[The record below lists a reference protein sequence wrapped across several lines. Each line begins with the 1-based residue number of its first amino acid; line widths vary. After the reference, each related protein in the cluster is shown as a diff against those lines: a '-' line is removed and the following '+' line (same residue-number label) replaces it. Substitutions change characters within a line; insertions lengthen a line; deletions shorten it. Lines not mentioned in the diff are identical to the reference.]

1 MLSKVLRIFSVISCK
16 NGWISPTKIHR
27 ATVMWPHLH
36 SVFNTS
42 PAAHCRLSV
51 SSHPGP
57 TFTDDGK
64 ESVLSHAPFSHSLVR
79 LHSFTSALS
88 GVSELF
94 VSDSRQGAT
103 RDSRQK
109 LSGLEEPMEELKKSW
124 RICKTSMIA
133 AFLLLVV
140 QYFILHWTEVL
151 VLRELVQT
159 VRL

>member
-1 MLSKVLRIFSVISCK
+1 
-16 NGWISPTKIHR
+16 
-27 ATVMWPHLH
+27 MWPHLN
-36 SVFNTS
+36 SVSNTS
-42 PAAHCRLSV
+42 PAAHCHLSV
-51 SSHPGP
+51 SNHPGP

-64 ESVLSHAPFSHSLVR
+64 ESVLSHAPFSHGLVR
-79 LHSFTSALS
+79 LHGFTSALS

-109 LSGLEEPMEELKKSW
+109 LSRLEEPLEELRKSW

-140 QYFILHWTEVL
+140 QYFILHWTEVWAWARPDSTTVNVND
-151 VLRELVQT
+151 VLKET
-159 VRL
+159 VEISAQSLYWTVVL